1 MATPA
6 TVADGYDEASV
17 AGASA
22 ARDEPDWLRE
32 RRAEAARAFA
42 AMPNPSPASR
52 LWKYTDV
59 TAFDFALFPPASAA
73 ISLSG
78 DVPEGSSEYPGAVTT
93 LRAAVE
99 QWPDVPRSDVGKLVP
114 STEGKFVAANA
125 ALWDEG
131 VYIHVPRGVTCD
143 SPIIVDIDATAL
155 PEAAIFPRVLVLAGE
170 QAEVTIVLRL
180 RSGETP
186 LLVSGVIELYAHD
199 SSRVRLLTDERWG
212 GQTQDF
218 TTVRSLLGR
227 DADARIATIALG
239 GQLIKQTVE
248 ARLAGEGANSV
259 IHGIAL
265 GDLDQQ
271 FDFVTLQDHEG
282 PRTTSDVAIKAALA
296 GASRNIY
303 YGITRVEESAKGAEA
318 NQENRNL
325 LLSANSKADSDPV
338 LEILTS
344 DVIRCGHA
352 AAVGPVDQEALFYL
366 QARGLDYRAALKLLV
381 QGFFQSVAGVMGL
394 PELEEELAEAVTAK
408 LATAEL

>member
-1 MATPA
+1 
-6 TVADGYDEASV
+6 
-17 AGASA
+17 
-22 ARDEPDWLRE
+22 
-32 RRAEAARAFA
+32 
-42 AMPNPSPASR
+42 
-52 LWKYTDV
+52 
-59 TAFDFALFPPASAA
+59 
-73 ISLSG
+73 
-78 DVPEGSSEYPGAVTT
+78 
-93 LRAAVE
+93 
-99 QWPDVPRSDVGKLVP
+99 
-114 STEGKFVAANA
+114 
-125 ALWDEG
+125 
-131 VYIHVPRGVTCD
+131 
-143 SPIIVDIDATAL
+143 
-155 PEAAIFPRVLVLAGE
+155 
-170 QAEVTIVLRL
+170 VLRL